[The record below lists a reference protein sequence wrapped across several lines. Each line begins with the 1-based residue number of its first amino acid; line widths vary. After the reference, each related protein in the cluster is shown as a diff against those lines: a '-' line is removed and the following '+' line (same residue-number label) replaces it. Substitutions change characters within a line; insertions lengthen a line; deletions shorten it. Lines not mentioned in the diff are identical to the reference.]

1 MQNGRQLWQEMD
13 NQLEIMDNY
22 ILHPKSLLGKYR
34 RETLAEDINGLI
46 TFQRQK
52 STIEI
57 PPIPKTRKLDNIR
70 TFDRRYFTKNAF

>member
-1 MQNGRQLWQEMD
+1 MQNGRQLRQEMD
-13 NQLEIMDNY
+13 NQHEIMDNY

-34 RETLAEDINGLI
+34 RETLAEDINGLF

-57 PPIPKTRKLDNIR
+57 PPIPITRKLDNIR
-70 TFDRRYFTKNAF
+70 TFDRRYFTKYAF